1 MNLPSFN
8 SSSPALSP
16 HGQPAGMDYGRA
28 LSLREMARHYTELPK
43 YLLAPEVA
51 ALLHYVPDWSQHA
64 FFNTLWN
71 TGARLNEC
79 LAIRRRDFHLNESI
93 PHVVL
98 RTAKQRRAGGGR
110 PRKGKSANR
119 VVPLSDPAYVDE
131 MRRLFASTKEQFED
145 DPITGERRA
154 QPVWK
159 VTDRTVRNWLVRAVD
174 AANRDGVK
182 LSIDVSPHTF
192 RHSFAMHL
200 LYGHVHPKVVQGL
213 LGHEKFESTEVYT
226 KIFALDVAAS
236 QQLRFTLD
244 TNDALLMLRGTDD
257 TRKY

>member
-1 MNLPSFN
+1 MTLPSFIN
-8 SSSPALSP
+8 ASPALP
-16 HGQPAGMDYGRA
+16 ATGQSAGLDYGRA

-51 ALLHYVPDWSQHA
+51 GLLHFVQDWGQHA

-71 TGARLNEC
+71 TGARLNEG
-79 LAIRRRDFHLNESI
+79 LALRRRDFHLNESI

-154 QPVWK
+154 QPVWN
-159 VTDRTVRNWLVRAVD
+159 VSDRTVRNWLVRATD
-174 AANRDGVK
+174 AADRDGVR
-182 LSIDVSPHTF
+182 LSIDVSGT
-192 RHSFAMHL
+192 
-200 LYGHVHPKVVQGL
+200 
-213 LGHEKFESTEVYT
+213 
-226 KIFALDVAAS
+226 VANS
-236 QQLRFTLD
+236 RW
-244 TNDALLMLRGTDD
+244 
-257 TRKY
+257 

>member
-8 SSSPALSP
+8 SSSPVLSQ
-16 HGQPAGMDYGRA
+16 HGQPAGLDYGRA
-28 LSLREMARHYTELPK
+28 LSLREIARHYTELPK

-71 TGARLNEC
+71 TGARLNEG
-79 LAIRRRDFHLNESI
+79 LALRRRDFHLNESI

-119 VVPLSDPAYVDE
+119 VVPLSDPTCVDAL
-131 MRRLFASTKEQFED
+131 RRLFASTKEQFED

-154 QPVWK
+154 QPVWN

-236 QQLRFTLD
+236 QQLRFTFD
-244 TNDALLMLRGTDD
+244 TNDALLLLRGTDD
-257 TRKY
+257 IRRY